1 MAVTIFP
8 VLYPLTTVEIL
19 FLLFCEWYCIHFVIF
34 YFYFLAVAVVLPPD
48 ERGGEWGKGAIE
60 EEGAYSVSQ

>member
-8 VLYPLTTVEIL
+8 VLYSVTTVEIL
-19 FLLFCEWYCIHFVIF
+19 FLLFCEQHCMHFVIF
-34 YFYFLAVAVVLPPD
+34 FYFLAVAVVLPPD